1 MAPKDPRCVPLMNT
15 IVTELSVGAEGT
27 CERQNSVPNLRFICC
42 RILTDLGEA
51 LPADVKSAALAKMKE
66 LVKDEDRD
74 VRSFAT
80 KGVQKLS
87 SL

>member
-1 MAPKDPRCVPLMNT
+1 MAPKDPRSLPLLNT
-15 IVTELSVGAEGT
+15 IVTELS
-27 CERQNSVPNLRFICC
+27 NSVPNLRFISC
-42 RILTDLGEA
+42 RILTDLGEV
-51 LPADVKSAALAKMKE
+51 LPADVKSATLAKMKE

>member
-1 MAPKDPRCVPLMNT
+1 MAPKDPRSVPLLNT
-15 IVTELSVGAEGT
+15 IVTELSVGVGEA
-27 CERQNSVPNLRFICC
+27 CERKNSVPNLRFISC
-42 RILTDLGEA
+42 RILTDLGEV
-51 LPADVKSAALAKMKE
+51 LPADVKSTALAKMKE

>member
-1 MAPKDPRCVPLMNT
+1 MAPTDPRCVPLLNT
-15 IVTELSVGAEGT
+15 IVTELSVGVGEA
-27 CERQNSVPNLRFICC
+27 CERKNSVPNLRFISC
-42 RILTDLGEA
+42 RILTDLGEV
-51 LPADVKSAALAKMKE
+51 LPADVKSTALAKMKE